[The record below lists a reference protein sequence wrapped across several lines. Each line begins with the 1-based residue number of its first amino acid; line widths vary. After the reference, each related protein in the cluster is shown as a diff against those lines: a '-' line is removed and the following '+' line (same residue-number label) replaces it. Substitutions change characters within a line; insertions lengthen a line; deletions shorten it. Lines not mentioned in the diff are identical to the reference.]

1 MQLNASPMLAT
12 AAGSAFHREHWQ
24 QRRNNFLSKCS
35 MFGGELKDEVAEQ
48 NGANEQGTD
57 LEQR

>member
-12 AAGSAFHREHWQ
+12 AAGPAVHREHWQ
-24 QRRNNFLSKCS
+24 QRRHNFLSKYS
-35 MFGGELKDEVAEQ
+35 MLGGELKDEVAEQ
-48 NGANEQGTD
+48 NVTNEQGTD